1 MYNGLAVKA
10 TTVVSSFFLSLVP
23 TRHSPERLLGYRRRQ
38 PRQCTGA
45 HQGKAEERK
54 EPCPTLGT
62 FSVFFSE

>member
-45 HQGKAEERK
+45 HQGKSDHPK
-54 EPCPTLGT
+54 EPHSIQGT
-62 FSVFFSE
+62 FKEQF